1 MEQLDPFSRTFVPAA
16 AAAQVPL
23 SVVNRHVG
31 VLRSCAGS
39 RDTVVLVAPCVR
51 SNRRVGRGAP
61 SSLIMITRHRLVV
74 TAETPVLRRLRLYLN
89 AELHHLADVTWTPE
103 PDRAA
108 LQFAATAVD
117 GIREHFWIRLA
128 GAADAVRL
136 DGLLR
141 ELFHNAWTASSP
153 APVPVPALVA

>member
-1 MEQLDPFSRTFVPAA
+1 
-16 AAAQVPL
+16 
-23 SVVNRHVG
+23 
-31 VLRSCAGS
+31 
-39 RDTVVLVAPCVR
+39 VVLVAPCVR
-51 SNRRVGRGAP
+51 SNRRAGRGTP
-61 SSLIMITRHRLVV
+61 SSLIMITKHRLVV

-89 AELHHLADVTWTPE
+89 AELHHLADVTWTAE

-128 GAADAVRL
+128 DADDAVRL

-141 ELFHNAWTASSP
+141 ELFHNAWTTSSP
-153 APVPVPALVA
+153 APVPALVA